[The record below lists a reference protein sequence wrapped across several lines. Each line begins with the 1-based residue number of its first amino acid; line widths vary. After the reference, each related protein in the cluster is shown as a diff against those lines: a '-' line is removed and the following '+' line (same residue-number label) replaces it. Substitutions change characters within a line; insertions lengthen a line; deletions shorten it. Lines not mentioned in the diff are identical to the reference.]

1 MTFNHRGLARRL
13 VQQGF
18 GIGLCLATLCAST
31 ASASPLPPRSLYH
44 LAATLEQPGQPPAA
58 LASLRGR
65 PVVVTMFYADCTS
78 VCPLL
83 AHAMSQLD
91 KSLPEGRREQL
102 DYLLVSLD
110 AAHDTAPVLAT
121 FAEEH
126 HLTGPRWH
134 VAHVRA
140 DEVRSLAAA
149 LGIRYRQLPDG
160 SFSHASRLTLLDAD
174 GTPVARTE
182 VLTTV
187 DESFR
192 EAVMAALPAQDSA
205 QDSAQES
212 RTAAVTAPPGVPV
225 PATAPRGAPVPA
237 TGPPASSPANRAGF
251 AVSFRLRQEAVDD
264 DSYPRSADAGTL
276 RSRLALN
283 SASFHGLRGLVE
295 VDDVRAYATNYQS
308 TTRGPADRPVVAD
321 PTGTDLNVAA
331 LEWTRGK
338 TRLVA
343 GRQRINLD
351 QQRFVGGSGWRQ
363 NEQTFDGAF
372 ASWQP
377 RASLELSAA
386 YLTQVNRVFGPS
398 NGTQQARWHGDV
410 AVLQGQWKSA
420 LAGTWTPFFLA
431 MRFDNAAAVSNRTL
445 GLVWRQQVPLAGGW
459 SLPLAAA
466 WATQSDAGRNPTDY
480 TTHYSLV
487 EAGLGKGAF
496 SAKLGREVLGG
507 HATLPGRRFQTPL
520 ATLHAFQGWVDKFLT
535 TPPQGVEDTYAS
547 VQWKTPRAT
556 AQLVWHDFRA
566 AAVNR
571 PYGEEWDASVSL
583 PFATRYEVLLKGGR
597 YRSTGYGT
605 SATKLWAQ
613 FSAKF

>member
-1 MTFNHRGLARRL
+1 MTFIQRSLIRDFIRCGL
-13 VQQGF
+13 GF
-18 GIGLCLATLCAST
+18 GLTFAALLASGAPADS
-31 ASASPLPPRSLYH
+31 LPSRSLYH
-44 LAATLEQPGQPPAA
+44 LAVTLEQPDRAPVA
-58 LASLRGR
+58 LRSLRGR

-83 AHAMSQLD
+83 AHAMLQLD
-91 KSLPEGRREQL
+91 QSLPEDRREQL

-121 FAEEH
+121 FADEH

-140 DEVRSLAAA
+140 EEVRLLAAA

-182 VLTTV
+182 TLASV
-187 DESFR
+187 DDSFR
-192 EAVMAALPAQDSA
+192 EAVLSTLPVQPSSAATPA
-205 QDSAQES
+205 
-212 RTAAVTAPPGVPV
+212 
-225 PATAPRGAPVPA
+225 PATAPPTA
-237 TGPPASSPANRAGF
+237 PPASRAGYTL
-251 AVSFRLRQEAVDD
+251 SFRLRQEAVDD
-264 DSYPRSADAGTL
+264 DAYPRNADAGTL
-276 RSRLALN
+276 RSRLAAS
-283 SASFHGLRGLVE
+283 SAAYHGLRGLVE
-295 VDDVRAYATNYQS
+295 VDDVRAYATHYQS

-331 LEWTRGK
+331 LEWTHGK
-338 TRLVA
+338 VRLVA

-351 QQRFVGGSGWRQ
+351 QQRFMGGSGWRQ
-363 NEQTFDGAF
+363 NEQTFDGVF

-386 YLTQVNRVFGPS
+386 YLNQVNRVFGPD
-398 NGTQQARWHGDV
+398 NGTQQARWRGDV

-420 LAGTWTPFFLA
+420 RLGTWSPFFLS
-431 MRFDNAAAVSNRTL
+431 MRLDNATAASNRTL
-445 GLVWRQQVPLAGGW
+445 GIVWRHQVPLAAGW
-459 SLPLAAA
+459 SLPLSAA
-466 WATQSDAGRNPTDY
+466 WATQSDAGRNPIDY
-480 TTHYSLV
+480 TTHYSLI

-507 HATLPGRRFQTPL
+507 NATLAGRRFQTPL

-535 TPPQGVEDTYAS
+535 TPPQGIEDTYGGL
-547 VQWKTPRAT
+547 QWKTPRAT

-571 PYGEEWDASVSL
+571 PYGEEWDASLSV
-583 PFATRYEVLLKGGR
+583 PFATRYELLLKGGR
-597 YRSTGYGT
+597 YRSTGLGT
-605 SATKLWAQ
+605 AATKLWAQ